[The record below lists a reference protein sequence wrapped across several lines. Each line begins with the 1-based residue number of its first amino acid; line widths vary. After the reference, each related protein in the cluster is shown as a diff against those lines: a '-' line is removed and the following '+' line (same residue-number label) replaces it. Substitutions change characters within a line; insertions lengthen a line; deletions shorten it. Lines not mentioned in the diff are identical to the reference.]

1 MAKKEKVTLTPEE
14 IEAKKLAKRKRE
26 LYSEKPLKE
35 R

>member
-1 MAKKEKVTLTPEE
+1 MAKKEKVTKKSKL
-14 IEAKKLAKRKRE
+14 KKLAKRKRE